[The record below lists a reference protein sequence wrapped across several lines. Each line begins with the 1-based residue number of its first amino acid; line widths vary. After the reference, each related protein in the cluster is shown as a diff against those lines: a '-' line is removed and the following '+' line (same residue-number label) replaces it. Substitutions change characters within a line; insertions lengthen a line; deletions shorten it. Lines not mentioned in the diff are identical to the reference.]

1 MDNNLHFHHISRQ
14 ISADTQMHSHI
25 HRPDAPVLH
34 HVPTA
39 TSTPIARRA
48 NETPTHALAPSP
60 IQAQSRS
67 ASATMFD
74 DDTVIH
80 RMSSNSTSPL
90 SLAGIASVTGVSTDP
105 PRPTTVRIA
114 NARKILKPSP
124 IQENVYRPSFPM
136 IDNPFDDN
144 SWRQSPIKTT
154 TTTVLGEDERSTR
167 SYDTHRSRHS
177 FY

>member
-1 MDNNLHFHHISRQ
+1 
-14 ISADTQMHSHI
+14 MHSQI
-25 HRPDAPVLH
+25 HHSDASKLH
-34 HVPTA
+34 HAPTA
-39 TSTPIARRA
+39 TSTPLARTA
-48 NETPTHALAPSP
+48 NATPTRALAPSP
-60 IQAQSRS
+60 IQAQTRA
-67 ASATMFD
+67 ASATMYD
-74 DDTVIH
+74 DDDDIMIH
-80 RMSSNSTSPL
+80 RMSSTNSTSPL
-90 SLAGIASVTGVSTDP
+90 SLVGTASVKGLTSGP

-136 IDNPFDDN
+136 MDNNSVDDN

-154 TTTVLGEDERSTR
+154 SALGEDDRSTR